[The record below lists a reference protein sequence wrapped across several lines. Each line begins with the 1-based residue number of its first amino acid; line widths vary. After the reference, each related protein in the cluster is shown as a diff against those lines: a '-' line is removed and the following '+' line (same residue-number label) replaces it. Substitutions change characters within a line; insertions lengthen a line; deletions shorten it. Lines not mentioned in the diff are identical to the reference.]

1 MNYLFNQI
9 LIIFIIIFLNFFK
22 IPCDTIKFSVLD
34 MIHTKNFIS
43 NQISGKDNNDK
54 HSSNI

>member
-1 MNYLFNQI
+1 
-9 LIIFIIIFLNFFK
+9 
-22 IPCDTIKFSVLD
+22 

-54 HSSNI
+54 HSSNICFLSVTLLVFHFEISGKYDNDKHPL